1 MFHPYLKRHS
11 IVALAAAASAV
22 ACLPKDT
29 RPSPASVFVTTSSD
43 DAVKQGFDTD
53 DGWHINFSRFVVSIG
68 RSNLDGD
75 PCNPYSDSGY
85 MRVLD
90 LQQPEPQKVSLIYG
104 LGQCDFGF
112 RVANP
117 QSDSLLGPGVSPAD
131 ELYMQTAG
139 NDNYT
144 AARGFTGTRAS
155 TGVNAIINGVATGPD
170 GRKTFSWS
178 FRQNLEYTKCFVE
191 TDAGINEGLNLK
203 GSDSDPVNIL
213 VRGETLFQTDVT
225 LTGAP
230 LRFGPMAL
238 ADSQYGNN
246 DGAVSIDELG
256 LVPINVVPAAGTP
269 GQPDAGVNNGS
280 TSGDAGQ
287 LGGGSDAGVG
297 SPNAFPWDYVGGN
310 LSVFTGVSG
319 LTALNNLEAFVYS
332 VAFPMM
338 FHYRD
343 TGQCV
348 TAIPQNRGR

>member
-1 MFHPYLKRHS
+1 MFHPNLKCHD
-11 IVALAAAASAV
+11 IIAFAMATSAV

-29 RPSPASVFVTTSSD
+29 RPPPASVFVTTSSD

-68 RSNLDGD
+68 RSSFDGD
-75 PCNPYSDSGY
+75 ACNSYSDAGY

-90 LQQPEPQKVSLIYG
+90 LQQPEPQKVSQIYG

-117 QSDSLLGPGVSPAD
+117 QSDSLLGEGVSTAD

-170 GRKTFSWS
+170 GQKTFAWS
-178 FRQNLEYTKCFVE
+178 FRQNLEYTKCYVE
-191 TDAGINEGLNLK
+191 ADAGIDEGLNLD
-203 GSDSDPVNIL
+203 GSASDPVNIL

-225 LTGAP
+225 LTGTS

-246 DGAVSIDELG
+246 DGSVSIDELG
-256 LVPINVVPAAGTP
+256 LVPIHVLAADGSSIGGLGP
-269 GQPDAGVNNGS
+269 PDGSAG
-280 TSGDAGQ
+280 
-287 LGGGSDAGVG
+287 
-297 SPNAFPWDYVGGN
+297 DYVGGN
-310 LSVFTGVSG
+310 LSVFDGTGV
-319 LTALNNLEAFVYS
+319 AAMNNLEAFVYS
-332 VAFPMM
+332 VAFLMM

-348 TAIPQNRGR
+348 MDIPPNRGR

>member
-1 MFHPYLKRHS
+1 MFHPHLTGHGI
-11 IVALAAAASAV
+11 IVLAMVNGAV

-29 RPSPASVFVTTSSD
+29 RPPPASVFVTTSSD
-43 DAVKQGFDTD
+43 DAVRQGFDTD
-53 DGWHINFSRFVVSIG
+53 DGWHINFNRFVVSIG
-68 RSNLDGD
+68 RSSFDGD
-75 PCNPYSDSGY
+75 ACNSYSDAGY

-112 RVANP
+112 RIANP
-117 QSDSLLGPGVSPAD
+117 QTDSLLGEGVSPAD

-144 AARGFTGTRAS
+144 AARGIAGVGAS
-155 TGVNAIINGVATGPD
+155 TGINAIINGIATGP
-170 GRKTFSWS
+170 GEQKTFSWS

-191 TDAGINEGLNLK
+191 ADAGIDEGLNLN
-203 GSDSDPVNIL
+203 GSASDPVNIL
-213 VRGETLFQTDVT
+213 VRGETLFQTNVT
-225 LTGAP
+225 LTGTS

-246 DGAVSIDELG
+246 DGSVTIDELG
-256 LVPINVVPAAGTP
+256 LVPIHVLAA
-269 GQPDAGVNNGS
+269 DGS
-280 TSGDAGQ
+280 TIGGLAPPSGSAG
-287 LGGGSDAGVG
+287 
-297 SPNAFPWDYVGGN
+297 DYVGGDS
-310 LSVFTGVSG
+310 SVFDGSGV
-319 LTALNNLEAFVYS
+319 TAMNNLEAFVYS

-348 TAIPQNRGR
+348 TAIAPTRGR